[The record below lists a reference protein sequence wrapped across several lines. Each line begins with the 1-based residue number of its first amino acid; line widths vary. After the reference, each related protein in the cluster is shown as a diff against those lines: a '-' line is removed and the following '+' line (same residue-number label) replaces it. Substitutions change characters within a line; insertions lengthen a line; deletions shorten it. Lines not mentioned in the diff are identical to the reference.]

1 MIFKELSKLRT
12 DKVPK
17 EELDRNKNLIMAEI
31 LRGMDNPHEC
41 SEILAY
47 MEMQFRTETALV
59 DYIGKIKAVSSEDIM
74 EAANRY
80 LQEDSLTTVTLK
92 ATK

>member
-1 MIFKELSKLRT
+1 
-12 DKVPK
+12 
-17 EELDRNKNLIMAEI
+17 MAEI

-47 MEMQFRTETALV
+47 MEMQFRSETALM
-59 DYIGKIKAVSSEDIM
+59 DYIGKIKTVSSEDIM

-80 LQEDSLTTVTLK
+80 LQEDSLSTVTLK
-92 ATK
+92 TTK

>member
-1 MIFKELSKLRT
+1 
-12 DKVPK
+12 
-17 EELDRNKNLIMAEI
+17 
-31 LRGMDNPHEC
+31 MDNPHEC